1 MLAGRALGST
11 TSKVPPRTQ
20 LIFTTSVATV
30 LLVLATLLDNPWLLS
45 AVGLFHSIM
54 WGAIYTLSVQKLGK
68 YTSVASGVFM
78 IGVFGGAV
86 LPLVQGLL
94 ADILGGWKMTWLA
107 VVFCELFML
116 YYAVRGS
123 RVRQSAE

>member
-1 MLAGRALGST
+1 
-11 TSKVPPRTQ
+11 
-20 LIFTTSVATV
+20 
-30 LLVLATLLDNPWLLS
+30 
-45 AVGLFHSIM
+45 
-54 WGAIYTLSVQKLGK
+54 
-68 YTSVASGVFM
+68 M

-86 LPLVQGLL
+86 LPLAQGFL